1 MTALLIVSA
10 LIVAV
15 VGGALVDP
23 RSSPTPL
30 NLAQ

>member
-15 VGGALVDP
+15 VSGAVIDP
-23 RSSPTPL
+23 QPSSM
-30 NLAQ
+30 ARFG

>member
-15 VGGALVDP
+15 ISAALVDP
-23 RSSPTPL
+23 RPSPAPL

>member
-15 VGGALVDP
+15 VGGAIIDP
-23 RSSPTPL
+23 LPSPAPL
-30 NLAQ
+30 NLGR

>member
-15 VGGALVDP
+15 IGGAVVGPQPSL
-23 RSSPTPL
+23 TPL
-30 NLAQ
+30 NLAR

>member
-15 VGGALVDP
+15 VGGAVIDP
-23 RSSPTPL
+23 QPSPAPL

>member
-10 LIVAV
+10 LLVAV
-15 VGGALVDP
+15 ISAALVDP
-23 RSSPTPL
+23 WPLPTPL